1 MKESG
6 TDNDSK
12 VARLETT
19 VLFLQK
25 DIEALQGTLTRIVWS
40 ILGLTGTFFLMY
52 GSHVLKTIAVV
63 VK

>member
-6 TDNDSK
+6 TDNDVK
-12 VARLETT
+12 LARLEQT
-19 VLFLQK
+19 VVFLQK
-25 DIEALQGTLTRIVWS
+25 DVEALQGTLTRIVWS